1 MGLLEGGKVIAP
13 VKKGELLTRA
23 NAAPDATTRLF
34 ALRQLQDQMLGVS
47 AMKTVI
53 LGSEGNVG
61 RRLRQA
67 FPGAIGIDRVPGADI
82 VADLATID
90 YAAPEIHAA
99 LASADAVIHVA
110 TSPDVAAPDE
120 VHYQAVID
128 AARLL
133 AACQKIPVPR
143 VVLPSSD
150 WAEPKDGWAELNT
163 YGHSK
168 RVFETMAAMYRHST
182 GKHLHRAPH
191 RLGRPRPRRGRPLP
205 KWLQDNYWDDARL
218 IREVT
223 AALGL

>member
-1 MGLLEGGKVIAP
+1 M
-13 VKKGELLTRA
+13 
-23 NAAPDATTRLF
+23 N
-34 ALRQLQDQMLGVS
+34 
-47 AMKTVI
+47 TVI

-61 RRLRQA
+61 RRLRRA
-67 FPGAIGIDRVPGADI
+67 FPGAIGIDRVAGADI

-99 LASADAVIHVA
+99 LAGAEVVIHVA
-110 TSPDVAAPDE
+110 TSPDIAAPDD

-128 AARLL
+128 AARLI
-133 AACQKIPVPR
+133 AACQHIPVPR
-143 VVLPSSD
+143 VILPSSD
-150 WAEPKDGWAELNT
+150 WAEPKDGWAGLNT

-182 GKHLHRAPH
+182 GKHCTALRIGWVAHDLDEVARS
-191 RLGRPRPRRGRPLP
+191 P

-218 IREVT
+218 ISEVT